1 MANPLKGEVSFLD
14 GEETITVGF
23 DINTMCTLEGALAMD
38 AQAIAERFAT
48 DNRVSFLRTLLW
60 GGLQEHHAGM
70 TMVEAGRLM
79 HRVGVGE
86 IRGAVIAALRGA
98 FPAPEDA
105 DTDADP
111 PMPPTEAAAADGTGP
126 GSSPSGAS

>member
-1 MANPLKGEVSFLD
+1 MGNPLKGEVSFPD
-14 GEETITVGF
+14 GEETITVAF
-23 DINTMCTLEGALAMD
+23 DINTMCTLEGALNMD
-38 AQAIAERFAT
+38 AQAIAERLGV

-60 GGLQEHHAGM
+60 GGLQEHHAGL
-70 TMVEAGRLM
+70 TMADAGRLM

-86 IRGAVIAALRGA
+86 IRGFVIAALRGA

-111 PMPPTEAAAADGTGP
+111 LKPPTEAAADGTGP
-126 GSSPSGAS
+126 SSSPSGAS